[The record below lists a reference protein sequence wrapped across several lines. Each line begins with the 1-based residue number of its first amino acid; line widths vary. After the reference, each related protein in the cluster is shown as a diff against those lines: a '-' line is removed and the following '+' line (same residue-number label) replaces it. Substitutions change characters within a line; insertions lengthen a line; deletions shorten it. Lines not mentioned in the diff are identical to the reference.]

1 MTGGYALGRDPA
13 SLGWSGL
20 GRKRG
25 RQRGRE
31 RGRQRGS
38 ATAELAVALP
48 VVVLTLLLGVGVLG
62 AGLRMVSLQDAV
74 ADAARIL
81 GRGDG
86 GGDAGAVVAR
96 ADPAAGFA
104 VSRSDDLVCVTA
116 SAEARILGGLAV
128 PIRAIG
134 CALEGGR

>member
-1 MTGGYALGRDPA
+1 MKGGRPPGRAQVAGAGPGTA
-13 SLGWSGL
+13 GAGTH
-20 GRKRG
+20 
-25 RQRGRE
+25 GRE
-31 RGRQRGS
+31 RGS

-86 GGDAGAVVAR
+86 SGDAGAAVAR

-116 SAEARILGGLAV
+116 SADARILGGLVV
-128 PIRAIG
+128 PIRATG
-134 CALEGGR
+134 CALDGGR